1 MYRKKMRFMTFA
13 SGSGGNSAL
22 VWNAG
27 THILVDAGISA
38 ARITAALAGVG
49 VVPAALDAVLVTHG
63 HTDHT
68 SGLPVLLKRTGAQV
82 WTSGGTASEICPRCP
97 DNRVRIITPGFV
109 LRFGTMTVKSFETP
123 HDSAGSTGFVISE
136 DGGASLAFVTDLGRV
151 TAEVRRAVL
160 GVKAAILESNHDYDM
175 LRMGPYP
182 WPLKR
187 RVGGDFGHL
196 SNEAAGAFA
205 LELAEAGAECLLLA
219 HLSETNNTPE
229 TARQAVAAA
238 LGSRAEGLILSVAPA
253 GDCSAVF
260 EI

>member
-1 MYRKKMRFMTFA
+1 MKFMTFA

-27 THILVDAGISA
+27 TRILVDAGISA
-38 ARITAALAGVG
+38 TRITAALAAVG
-49 VVPAALDAVLVTHG
+49 AVPAALDAVLVTHG

-68 SGLPVLLKRTGAQV
+68 AGLPILLKRTSAQV
-82 WTSGGTASEICPRCP
+82 WTSGGTASEICPKCP
-97 DNRVRIITPGFV
+97 EDRVRVIAPGSA
-109 LRFGTMTVKSFETP
+109 LRFGTMTVRSFETP

-151 TAEVRRAVL
+151 TAEVRRAAL
-160 GVKAAILESNHDYDM
+160 GVSAAILESNHDLDM
-175 LRMGPYP
+175 LRAGPYP

-196 SNEAAGAFA
+196 SNEAAGQFA
-205 LELAEAGAECLLLA
+205 RELAEAGAKCLLLA

-229 TARQAVAAA
+229 TARRAVAAA
-238 LGSRAEGLILSVAPA
+238 LGDAAGSVTLSVAPA
-253 GDCSAVF
+253 GECSEIF

>member
-1 MYRKKMRFMTFA
+1 MTFA

-27 THILVDAGISA
+27 TRILVDAGISA
-38 ARITAALAGVG
+38 SRITAALASVG
-49 VVPAALDAVLVTHG
+49 VVPSALDAVLVTHG

-68 SGLPVLLKRTGAQV
+68 SGLPILLKKTHADV
-82 WTSGGTASEICPRCP
+82 WASGGTASEICRKCP
-97 DNRVRIITPGFV
+97 EGRVRIIASGSV
-109 LRFGTMTVKSFETP
+109 LRFGTMTVRSFETP

-151 TAEVRRAVL
+151 TAEVRRAAL
-160 GVKAAILESNHDYDM
+160 GVKAAVLESNHDYDM
-175 LRMGPYP
+175 LRTGPYP

-196 SNEAAGAFA
+196 SNEAAGEFA
-205 LELAEAGAECLLLA
+205 RELAEAGAGCLLLA

-229 TARQAVAAA
+229 AARRAVAAA
-238 LGSRAEGLILSVAPA
+238 LGSAAGSVRLSVAPA
-253 GDCSAVF
+253 GECSDIF

>member
-1 MYRKKMRFMTFA
+1 MRFMTFA

-27 THILVDAGISA
+27 ARILVDAGISA
-38 ARITAALAGVG
+38 SRITAALAGVG
-49 VVPAALDAVLVTHG
+49 IVPAALDAVLVTHG

-68 SGLPVLLKRTGAQV
+68 SGLPILLKRTCAQV
-82 WTSGGTASEICPRCP
+82 WASGGTASEITPRCP
-97 DNRVRIITPGFV
+97 ADRVRVIAPGSE
-109 LRFGTMTVKSFETP
+109 LRFGTMTVRSFETP

-151 TAEVRRAVL
+151 TAEVRRAAL
-160 GVKAAILESNHDYDM
+160 GVKAAVLESNHDYDM
-175 LRMGPYP
+175 LRTGPYP

-196 SNEAAGAFA
+196 SNEAAGEFA
-205 LELAEAGAECLLLA
+205 RELAEAGAKCLLLV

-229 TARQAVAAA
+229 AARRAVTAA
-238 LGSRAEGLILSVAPA
+238 LGSAAGSVKLSVAPA
-253 GDCSAVF
+253 GECSEIF